1 MTINKNQ
8 MAVLKSLAGVEKYK
22 GQSNHWINGRSAL
35 VRRGLAQE
43 VQEIRNGA
51 TYYTTNITEAG
62 ISLINTAA
70 QTVTVKD
77 STI

>member
-35 VRRGLAQE
+35 VRRGLACNVQE
-43 VQEIRNGA
+43 VREGV
-51 TYYTTNITEAG
+51 TYYKTIITDAG
-62 ISLINTAA
+62 RMLINTAA